1 MADDPEPDVPMLDE
15 ESADALETMQAL
27 YDFHPNINEDT
38 NMDAVA
44 VSTVPSA
51 QPNINEDTDIPNID
65 DIPDMD
71 EDTDRTQSPCAFPVQ
86 ETPNTAAVVP
96 SVIQNAP
103 AIVPG
108 ASAAQGTPTVPGP
121 AQETLAV
128 VPVAKIS
135 RPRDVQ
141 ESSSKRRT
149 LERPAPAAGSERAVN
164 FALDQKVA
172 AQMEAKEQ
180 RKKLHQ
186 KEQELQRK
194 NEELEKLRIEMT
206 LHQQQMKEQW
216 QQVEDERQQMKNEWK
231 TLIDD
236 SNEEWHQS
244 VADRERELE
253 AEAEKRKAELEAEA
267 EKRKQELEAETEK
280 RKQELEAE
288 AEKRKQEQEAEAEKR
303 KKELEEG
310 AVKNKAD
317 LEARMAAFAARQTI
331 YGPPRPN
338 IDRNFPIQPPELVP
352 KVVSDGVRKQRNL
365 QATRTPASSGSTSAT
380 SQTNPSQSLPID
392 WNDPR
397 LEEKLAPIVQKLFQQ
412 HGIKDMTVTRTVRRK
427 KENKY
432 TTAKKNTTEQLTK
445 EQIERW
451 QALARE
457 FLVVTTGCNQAKDYR
472 DYEPATDDQKEQCD
486 EGNLIPEANSK
497 LYFGSALQERQNAD
511 HHHWGVPKVQG
522 NYIVSL
528 FRTTITGY
536 QAEWKRAQPLPGET
550 LGDACARLTTWDERR
565 LDQVSWK
572 KRKATKYKSREAI
585 IEKMIHIE
593 IEIERKQ
600 AFLGISG
607 SNFLGTSGSNNGDGD
622 NTQPTNL
629 VAWRFLQQLLGHLQK
644 DGMSSEEVSEHEMV
658 VGVERALVQVH
669 KVLVSPW
676 RNEKIRKYM
685 EWVDEAGANLKLK
698 STAHRTRRRLAGGE
712 KIFDDDIE
720 ATLEISSEEF
730 KVLEIASMTFHKAK
744 GKGRASDPEVESSG
758 NACTTHRPQEP
769 RPNALLHS
777 LMQSGRVMAT
787 SSATFSRAEPSCPTV
802 PPTSVLTGHF
812 RAGEQIFSVY
822 KGWRSIV
829 LSTPTPKE
837 AQCMTPQD
845 FNPDF
850 RRPTYITPRMPYHV
864 FIPQYNPWHGPLLS
878 ILDYTF
884 DNLPIVHFPQDNM
897 WSLDRGIV
905 DSWKSFEDCLC
916 SVGRELPSLT
926 SKPFPQ
932 EIEPWHIP
940 GRYHYGLY
948 YRSEKSA
955 RSAVWRCR
963 KRFLPLLGCA
973 SMGLWFMAHEED
985 EEVDIALGTTSGSK
999 RKAEPQGK
1007 RTPWRQALA
1016 EKLQILPSWIDA
1028 LEMSVANDWRT
1039 PRVGA
1044 LVDLRSSEVLSFS
1057 EHTGLEWLIYSI
1069 LRSNCPIPLY
1079 FIWGDVPRSISI
1091 TYAVPRYIQL
1101 LNFMPDSRQID
1112 YMVSLPG
1119 HVAFSPLTCNEN
1131 GFQPVH
1137 YKQSLYP
1144 RPPQQKP
1151 TFTPRMP
1158 APAKVNLFTP
1168 HDGENIHLDLPP
1180 TTRIS
1185 FSPFLPLSPAAV
1197 KNAASE
1203 TPQDKTTR
1211 MQRADNAK
1219 RGQAPGKKGARVY
1232 VWTKEETDNGFY
1244 IRRPGGRNKYDSLF
1258 EDYPPSQRRYDS
1270 FNDEWDLCSA
1280 FGDGEDGSDDQDVD
1294 FGDDD
1299 DDYGG
1304 YLEANFDKPAVDY
1317 EHDPLPLINVR
1328 PASEQDLERIYLNF
1342 GPHPDEKA
1350 EVMYQPIAGD
1360 FNTALYK

>member
-1 MADDPEPDVPMLDE
+1 MADDHKPDVPMLDE

-27 YDFHPNINEDT
+27 YDFHPNIDEDT

-44 VSTVPSA
+44 VSTVPGA
-51 QPNINEDTDIPNID
+51 QPNINEDTNIPNID
-65 DIPDMD
+65 NILDMD
-71 EDTDRTQSPCAFPVQ
+71 EDTDMDAVAVSTIPGVPNVQDADADAVVPGAFPVQ

-103 AIVPG
+103 AVVPG

-121 AQETLAV
+121 TQETLAV

-135 RPRDVQ
+135 RPWD
-141 ESSSKRRT
+141 
-149 LERPAPAAGSERAVN
+149 
-164 FALDQKVA
+164 ALNQKVA

-180 RKKLHQ
+180 RKKPHQ

-231 TLIDD
+231 TLIDN

-267 EKRKQELEAETEK
+267 EKRKQELEAE
-280 RKQELEAE
+280 

-310 AVKNKAD
+310 AAKNKAD
-317 LEARMAAFAARQTI
+317 LEARKAAFTARQTI

-352 KVVSDGVRKQRNL
+352 KVVLDGVRKQRNL
-365 QATRTPASSGSTSAT
+365 QATANAVSHRLPTFIVETDTAEPMAIDPDTAEPNAAASSGSTSAT

-432 TTAKKNTTEQLTK
+432 TTAKKNTMEQLTK

-486 EGNLIPEANSK
+486 KGNLIPEANSK
-497 LYFGSALQERQNAD
+497 LYFGSGFLNCTWNNKLLLKWSAALQERQNAD

-607 SNFLGTSGSNNGDGD
+607 SNFLGTSGSNNGDDD

-685 EWVDEAGANLKLK
+685 EWVDKAGANLKLK
-698 STAHRTRRRLAGGE
+698 STAHRTRVRVPGKSTTEGAPRQLPRSLYSEDWLAGE

-744 GKGRASDPEVESSG
+744 GKGRA
-758 NACTTHRPQEP
+758 
-769 RPNALLHS
+769 
-777 LMQSGRVMAT
+777 
-787 SSATFSRAEPSCPTV
+787 
-802 PPTSVLTGHF
+802 
-812 RAGEQIFSVY
+812 
-822 KGWRSIV
+822 
-829 LSTPTPKE
+829 
-837 AQCMTPQD
+837 
-845 FNPDF
+845 
-850 RRPTYITPRMPYHV
+850 
-864 FIPQYNPWHGPLLS
+864 
-878 ILDYTF
+878 
-884 DNLPIVHFPQDNM
+884 
-897 WSLDRGIV
+897 
-905 DSWKSFEDCLC
+905 
-916 SVGRELPSLT
+916 
-926 SKPFPQ
+926 
-932 EIEPWHIP
+932 
-940 GRYHYGLY
+940 RY
-948 YRSEKSA
+948 
-955 RSAVWRCR
+955 
-963 KRFLPLLGCA
+963 
-973 SMGLWFMAHEED
+973 
-985 EEVDIALGTTSGSK
+985 
-999 RKAEPQGK
+999 
-1007 RTPWRQALA
+1007 
-1016 EKLQILPSWIDA
+1016 
-1028 LEMSVANDWRT
+1028 
-1039 PRVGA
+1039 
-1044 LVDLRSSEVLSFS
+1044 
-1057 EHTGLEWLIYSI
+1057 
-1069 LRSNCPIPLY
+1069 
-1079 FIWGDVPRSISI
+1079 
-1091 TYAVPRYIQL
+1091 
-1101 LNFMPDSRQID
+1101 
-1112 YMVSLPG
+1112 
-1119 HVAFSPLTCNEN
+1119 
-1131 GFQPVH
+1131 
-1137 YKQSLYP
+1137 
-1144 RPPQQKP
+1144 
-1151 TFTPRMP
+1151 
-1158 APAKVNLFTP
+1158 
-1168 HDGENIHLDLPP
+1168 
-1180 TTRIS
+1180 
-1185 FSPFLPLSPAAV
+1185 
-1197 KNAASE
+1197 
-1203 TPQDKTTR
+1203 
-1211 MQRADNAK
+1211 
-1219 RGQAPGKKGARVY
+1219 
-1232 VWTKEETDNGFY
+1232 
-1244 IRRPGGRNKYDSLF
+1244 
-1258 EDYPPSQRRYDS
+1258 
-1270 FNDEWDLCSA
+1270 
-1280 FGDGEDGSDDQDVD
+1280 
-1294 FGDDD
+1294 
-1299 DDYGG
+1299 
-1304 YLEANFDKPAVDY
+1304 
-1317 EHDPLPLINVR
+1317 
-1328 PASEQDLERIYLNF
+1328 
-1342 GPHPDEKA
+1342 
-1350 EVMYQPIAGD
+1350 
-1360 FNTALYK
+1360 